1 MNCREHLEICFSN
14 NFCAG
19 QKMSTYSNV
28 GHAQPITHRL
38 YELYEVIGGQLGL
51 LTWLSTCSWMSFFLG
66 CLLAAGFRLDELFWW
81 WQLAPDCLFHHSQLY
96 WSCVTHFQVLRQ
108 VPGEKMVAK
117 NRPLVTARIVNPWAV
132 PYACAPN
139 CLWDKEQLE
148 VQPWKP
154 LLLEEDTSHP
164 LSLDTI
170 IVICAPALCSGC
182 S

>member
-1 MNCREHLEICFSN
+1 MSCREHLEMCFSN

-28 GHAQPITHRL
+28 GHAQRITHRL

-66 CLLAAGFRLDELFWW
+66 CLLAAGFRLDKLFWW

-108 VPGEKMVAK
+108 VSGEKWWPRTGHLSLPESWIHEQFLMPVLQIFCGTK
-117 NRPLVTARIVNPWAV
+117 NSQKCNPENLSCWRKTLVIPFPWA
-132 PYACAPN
+132 
-139 CLWDKEQLE
+139 L
-148 VQPWKP
+148 
-154 LLLEEDTSHP
+154 T
-164 LSLDTI
+164 
-170 IVICAPALCSGC
+170 
-182 S
+182 